1 MVYGSLADCVR
12 SAVEGRVVRD
22 ETLWGVQGDQK
33 DRGAVILSGLTA
45 QGESRRTPSEG
56 SLRDKRDPSLVSRDR
71 RSNIADP
78 LRVTEESV
86 GQVGNLSYEPVS
98 HAELQGRAVVSG
110 EARGQLLFSD
120 EPLSFWGGYDA
131 ATGEII
137 DRRHP
142 LSGQIAAGRV
152 LAIPFTKGS
161 STTTAVFLEAVRAG
175 TAPAAIL
182 TAGTDAFLALASI
195 VADEMYGRP
204 VPVVA
209 LTPED
214 FAALAGGH
222 QAEVRRE
229 GSVLL
234 D

>member
-1 MVYGSLADCVR
+1 MKAAWRECRGRKTLTERTRRGSCRAAPWCV
-12 SAVEGRVVRD
+12 GRR
-22 ETLWGVQGDQK
+22 QG
-33 DRGAVILSGLTA
+33 AA
-45 QGESRRTPSEG
+45 
-56 SLRDKRDPSLVSRDR
+56 
-71 RSNIADP
+71 
-78 LRVTEESV
+78 
-86 GQVGNLSYEPVS
+86 GQV
-98 HAELQGRAVVSG
+98 
-110 EARGQLLFSD
+110 QLLFSD
-120 EPLSFWGGYDA
+120 APLSFWGGYDA

-175 TAPAAIL
+175 AAPAAIL

-209 LTPED
+209 LAEGD
-214 FAALAGGH
+214 FAALIGGTW
-222 QAEVRRE
+222 AEVHPD
-229 GSVLL
+229 GSILL
-234 D
+234 RIGEAHP

>member
-1 MVYGSLADCVR
+1 MRRGRGR
-12 SAVEGRVVRD
+12 S
-22 ETLWGVQGDQK
+22 
-33 DRGAVILSGLTA
+33 
-45 QGESRRTPSEG
+45 SRP
-56 SLRDKRDPSLVSRDR
+56 
-71 RSNIADP
+71 IA
-78 LRVTEESV
+78 
-86 GQVGNLSYEPVS
+86 
-98 HAELQGRAVVSG
+98 
-110 EARGQLLFSD
+110 FFD

-152 LAIPFTKGS
+152 LAIPFTRGS

-209 LTPED
+209 LAEGD
-214 FAALAGGH
+214 FAALIGGTW
-222 QAEVRRE
+222 AEVHTD
-229 GSVLL
+229 GSILL
-234 D
+234 RIGEAHL